1 MLAMAADIPVRD
13 AASLPQLLSVRQLS
27 RYLDVP
33 VSSIYRWRHE
43 GRGPRGF
50 RVGKE
55 VRFKQTDVLKW
66 LDQQAARDTNP

>member
-1 MLAMAADIPVRD
+1 MATDIHQGD
-13 AASLPQLLSVRQLS
+13 AATLPRLLIIKELS

-43 GRGPRGF
+43 GRGPLGF

-55 VRFKQTDVLKW
+55 VRFRETDVLKW
-66 LDQQAARDTNP
+66 LEQQAARTP